1 MNGFTK
7 GELEVMQVLWEHGLL
22 KPADIQ
28 EHFPRPIRNA
38 ALRSVLLVL
47 LEKEH
52 VVRVRKG
59 RAYYYRA
66 KTPRQRTLKKMTR
79 QLAQI
84 FTGGSAAALI
94 VQLIKSER
102 LSDDDI
108 GELKRITNE
117 KTGKNPPIKR
127 RE

>member
-22 KPADIQ
+22 KPGDIQ
-28 EHFPRPIRNA
+28 EQFPRPIRNA

-66 KTPRQRTLKKMTR
+66 KTPRQKTLKKMTH

-84 FTGGSAAALI
+84 FSGGSPAALI
-94 VQLIKSER
+94 VQLIKSEQ
-102 LSDDDI
+102 LSEDDI
-108 GELKRITNE
+108 RELKRITNE
-117 KTGKNPPIKR
+117 KSPPSEGETK
-127 RE
+127 

>member
-7 GELEVMQVLWEHGLL
+7 GELEVMQVLWEHGPL

-28 EHFPRPIRNA
+28 QQFPRPIRNA

-52 VVRVRKG
+52 VVRVREG

-66 KTPRQRTLKKMTR
+66 KTPRQKTLKKMTR
-79 QLAQI
+79 QLAEI
-84 FTGGSAAALI
+84 FSGGSPAALI

-108 GELKRITNE
+108 KELKRITQE
-117 KTGKNPPIKR
+117 KDRHSEAETK
-127 RE
+127 